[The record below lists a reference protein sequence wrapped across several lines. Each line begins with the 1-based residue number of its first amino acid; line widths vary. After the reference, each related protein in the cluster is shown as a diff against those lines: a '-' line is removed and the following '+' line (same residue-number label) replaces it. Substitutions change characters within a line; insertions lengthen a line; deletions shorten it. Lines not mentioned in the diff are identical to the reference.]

1 MRRKLSSVSRK
12 PSTAS
17 ASSAAA
23 LIADTDVQAFLRQS
37 KLGSYEQ
44 GLRDLGVHEMDDLR
58 DLDDDDLV
66 EAGLKKVDIKRFKRY
81 LKLAPT

>member
-1 MRRKLSSVSRK
+1 M
-12 PSTAS
+12 
-17 ASSAAA
+17 
-23 LIADTDVQAFLRQS
+23 I
-37 KLGSYEQ
+37 
-44 GLRDLGVHEMDDLR
+44 RDLGVHEMDDLR